1 MQLKMSLWLRMIFS
15 FYSYF
20 VKIQFNVLD
29 DRGLFVML
37 VKFLNCLSSLLSSPL
52 LSSPLLSSPLLSG
65 SPISE
70 LGASYPGARPTETQ
84 RGGEQRDTEDHC
96 QVSI

>member
-1 MQLKMSLWLRMIFS
+1 MIEACLLCWL
-15 FYSYF
+15 
-20 VKIQFNVLD
+20 N
-29 DRGLFVML
+29 
-37 VKFLNCLSSLLSSPL
+37 FLIANTLLLLSSPL
-52 LSSPLLSSPLLSG
+52 LSSSSPLLFSPLLSSPLLSG